1 MRDGACHSRPELNR
15 SNHGKKKPP
24 IFELKFN
31 ANVSAWAEEGVSLET
46 VCAYVCG
53 KMCSILVDA
62 IKTGMLRVGVAL
74 PLNIWF
80 LAVFC
85 SSLLFQFTA
94 KQATPFQS
102 QPHRDWQ
109 ALDCYFKRLY
119 IISATVCAVD
129 TQKTNRQIM
138 THATTTQRASATK
151 NLLQYWNIL
160 WRANHRWYMVGVQ
173 YSILHPRFLPVR
185 SHALLN

>member
-1 MRDGACHSRPELNR
+1 MSGGR
-15 SNHGKKKPP
+15 
-24 IFELKFN
+24 
-31 ANVSAWAEEGVSLET
+31 GVPGEC
-46 VCAYVCG
+46 VRVVCG
-53 KMCSILVDA
+53 NICSILVDA

-85 SSLLFQFTA
+85 FSLLFQFTA
-94 KQATPFQS
+94 KRATPFQS
-102 QPHRDWQ
+102 QHHRDWQ
-109 ALDCYFKRLY
+109 ALDCYFKPIY
-119 IISATVCAVD
+119 IISAAVCAVD

-138 THATTTQRASATK
+138 THATTSQRASSTK

-160 WRANHRWYMVGVQ
+160 WRANHRWYMVAAL
-173 YSILHPRFLPVR
+173 YSSLHPRFLPIR

>member
-1 MRDGACHSRPELNR
+1 
-15 SNHGKKKPP
+15 
-24 IFELKFN
+24 
-31 ANVSAWAEEGVSLET
+31 
-46 VCAYVCG
+46 
-53 KMCSILVDA
+53 MCSILVDA
-62 IKTGMLRVGVAL
+62 IKTGMLRVGVVL

-85 SSLLFQFTA
+85 SSLLFQFTE
-94 KQATPFQS
+94 KRATPFHS

-119 IISATVCAVD
+119 IISATAFAVD

-138 THATTTQRASATK
+138 THATTSQRASTTE

-160 WRANHRWYMVGVQ
+160 WRANHRWYMVAVQ
-173 YSILHPRFLPVR
+173 YSSLQTRFLAFFPYVPTHCWTNEHSGKSYCHSQKVMR
-185 SHALLN
+185 A